1 MFVMYNTSNAFDIK
15 TTSNEKT
22 QRKTISHN
30 FIVIFQEG
38 FAFDFILLI
47 PGSIQQYQGKMYLVQ
62 PCCKSN
68 LGIYFQ
74 YIIWRFIV

>member
-30 FIVIFQEG
+30 FIVILQEG